1 MKVLHI
7 VAGDMS
13 SGASRGAYWLH
24 LSLIEQ
30 GINST
35 ILTNSKSTL
44 GDPTV
49 LSLAQTPLLKLKL
62 VLLPHIARLPIKLY
76 KTQNEWNFSTGFDG
90 VDITKHSSY
99 KNADIIHLHWIN
111 GLLSLKTLKKMKKPV
126 IWTMRDMWPMT
137 GGCHYAM
144 GCEQYKSGCGQC
156 PELGSKMYWDISQ
169 LISRIKRA
177 SLPKNIKLVG
187 ISHWLT
193 KCAEDAKVFERLTIQ
208 TISNNI
214 DIKSFF
220 PIDQE
225 IARKILGLP
234 NKKIILIG
242 AQVATSFYKGFDLF
256 VEAINKLTNK
266 NIHLVIFGKINANIL
281 TEINVPY
288 TNLGFL
294 SDPISLRLAYSAA
307 DVFVAPSRMEAFG
320 KTLAESMACGVPVV
334 CFNATGP
341 KDIVDHQKN
350 GYLAKAFDTEDLAN
364 GIEWVINSPN
374 YQELRDSARNKA
386 VDNWRSE
393 IIAQKY
399 IELYKNIVTNSIEL

>member
-1 MKVLHI
+1 MKVLHV
-7 VAGDMS
+7 VAGDIS

-24 LSLIEQ
+24 LALIEQ
-30 GINST
+30 GIDSM

-44 GDPTV
+44 GDPTI
-49 LSLAQTPLLKLKL
+49 LSLSQTSWQKLKF
-62 VLLPHIARLPIKLY
+62 VLMSRIASLPIKLY
-76 KTQNEWNFSTGFDG
+76 KAQNNWNFSTGFDG
-90 VDITKHSSY
+90 VDITQHFSY
-99 KNADIIHLHWIN
+99 KSADIIHLHWIN
-111 GLLSLKTLKKMKKPV
+111 GLLSLKTLNKIKKPV
-126 IWTMRDMWPMT
+126 VWTMRDMWPMT

-144 GCEQYKSGCGQC
+144 GCERYKTGCGQC
-156 PELGSKMYWDISQ
+156 PELSSKTDLDISH
-169 LISRIKRA
+169 LISKVKRA

-193 KCAEDAKVFERLTIQ
+193 KCAEDAKVFEELIIQ

-220 PIDQE
+220 PVTQE
-225 IARKILGLP
+225 VAREILGLP
-234 NKKIILIG
+234 NKKIILVG
-242 AQVATSFYKGFDLF
+242 SQSTTNFYKGFDLF
-256 VEAINKLTNK
+256 VEAINKLVNK
-266 NIHLVIFGKINANIL
+266 NIHLVVFGKTKPNAL

-294 SDPISLRLAYSAA
+294 SDHISLRLAYSAA

-341 KDIVDHQKN
+341 IDIVDHKKT
-350 GYLAKAFDTEDLAN
+350 GYLAKAYDTEDLAN

-374 YQELRDSARNKA
+374 YQELRDNARNKV
-386 VDNWRSE
+386 VDNWSPE

-399 IELYKNIVTNSIEL
+399 IELYKKIF